1 MFTEVHFWDVE
12 MDLVEP
18 LEGTMDAVTV
28 SDNNRTQHT
37 NDDRVE
43 QEDVNNNDK
52 TEECHSPLDI
62 QYPYSLIRS
71 LW

>member
-52 TEECHSPLDI
+52 TEECHR
-62 QYPYSLIRS
+62 RS
-71 LW
+71 CKTLQNG